1 MKKGF
6 TLIELLV
13 VIAIIAILAAIL
25 FPVFAKAREKA
36 RQSSC
41 ASNLKQI
48 GLGIQQYTQDYDE
61 MFPPAYAGN
70 GMVPQTD
77 PNMPGAHF
85 ISDPGQV
92 ANGQGN
98 YITWAD
104 FTNPY
109 VKSWKLYEC
118 PSAIAKDVMSY
129 GYSSEISGGAVYD
142 PVENAISL
150 STLTK
155 PSEVVMLLD
164 YNIVYGVFANAY
176 QPTYWGWMMAA
187 TTLHSGGA
195 NVAFADGHVKW
206 MLCTGTLFYPTPSP
220 LWNPRAL

>member
-48 GLGIQQYTQDYDE
+48 ALGIQQYTQDYDE
-61 MFPPAYAGN
+61 MFPPAYAGD

-85 ISDPGQV
+85 LSDPGKV
-92 ANGQGN
+92 VNGQG
-98 YITWAD
+98 YYFTWAD
-104 FTNPY
+104 STSPY

-118 PSAIAKDVMSY
+118 PSSIDKTSMSY
-129 GYSSEISGGAVYD
+129 GYNSEISGGSVYD
-142 PVENAISL
+142 PVTPPLSL
-150 STLTK
+150 STITS
-155 PSEVVMLLD
+155 PADVVLILD
-164 YNIVYGVFANAY
+164 YNIVYGTFANAY
-176 QPTYWGWMMAA
+176 QPTYWTWMMAA
-187 TTLHSGGA
+187 TTLHNDGA
-195 NVAFADGHVKW
+195 NVCFADGHVKW
-206 MLCTGTLFYPTPSP
+206 MLSKGPLFYPTPSP
-220 LWNPRAL
+220 LWNPYK